1 MKNLETRKP
10 SFMRKVM
17 QDSTIYDK
25 EIQILAKWL
34 CRGNSFL
41 AEELRSEMHIAI
53 MNMEEG
59 QDKALCLRVAKFRA
73 IDYIRSRAINYSY
86 GGAFQHI
93 SLEAMENA
101 GFQIPLWIRRRLR
114 RLMILMILNDIAQV
128 SETLCFKSNGHP
140 VFYTLYI
147 TPSHP
152 TPGSWN
158 LSENRQLG

>member
-10 SFMRKVM
+10 VFMSKVM

-34 CRGNSFL
+34 CRGDSFL

-53 MNMEEG
+53 MNMEAG
-59 QDKALCLRVAKFRA
+59 KDKALCLRVAKFRA

-86 GGAFQHI
+86 GGTFRHI

-101 GFQIPLWIRRRLR
+101 GFQIDSDKNVYAPRNSTT
-114 RLMILMILNDIAQV
+114 MDSAETNDFDD
-128 SETLCFKSNGHP
+128 SE
-140 VFYTLYI
+140 
-147 TPSHP
+147 
-152 TPGSWN
+152 
-158 LSENRQLG
+158 

>member
-17 QDSTIYDK
+17 QDFTMYDK

-34 CRGNSFL
+34 CRGDSFL

-59 QDKALCLRVAKFRA
+59 QDRALCIRVAKFRA

-101 GFQIPLWIRRRLR
+101 GFQIDSDKNIYEPRNSTT
-114 RLMILMILNDIAQV
+114 MDSAETNDFDD
-128 SETLCFKSNGHP
+128 SE
-140 VFYTLYI
+140 
-147 TPSHP
+147 
-152 TPGSWN
+152 
-158 LSENRQLG
+158 